1 MNKSLDELLRLPD
14 SDFKVIFENETLGNV
29 KSCINLIKS
38 LMIELDK
45 AYKELPSSEI
55 NLLEDVEFLLLNLQD
70 KLDILESIVKVK
82 NEKRK
87 LKFDL
92 PLQ

>member
-14 SDFKVIFENETLGNV
+14 NDFRIIFENETLGNV

-38 LMIELDK
+38 LMIELNK
-45 AYKELPSSEI
+45 AYKELPKSEI

-70 KLDILESIVKVK
+70 KLNILESIVKVK

-92 PLQ
+92 PS

>member
-14 SDFKVIFENETLGNV
+14 SDFKVIFEAETFGNV

-38 LMIELDK
+38 LMIEMNK
-45 AYKELPSSEI
+45 AYKALPKQETKLI
-55 NLLEDVEFLLLNLQD
+55 EDVEFLLLNLKD
-70 KLDILESIVKVK
+70 KLNILESIVKVK
-82 NEKRK
+82 TEKRK

-92 PLQ
+92 PQQ

>member
-38 LMIELDK
+38 LMIKLDK

-82 NEKRK
+82 NSKRK

>member
-14 SDFKVIFENETLGNV
+14 NDFKVIFENETLGNV

-38 LMIELDK
+38 LKIEMNN
-45 AYKELPSSEI
+45 AYKALPKTEKELVS
-55 NLLEDVEFLLLNLQD
+55 DVELLLLNLQD
-70 KLDILESIVKVK
+70 KQYILESIVKVK
-82 NEKRK
+82 TEKRK

>member
-29 KSCINLIKS
+29 KSCINLVKS
-38 LMIELDK
+38 LMIEMNK
-45 AYKELPSSEI
+45 AYKALPKTETELVS
-55 NLLEDVEFLLLNLQD
+55 DVEFLLLNLQD
-70 KLDILESIVKVK
+70 KQDILESIVKVK
-82 NEKRK
+82 TEKRK

>member
-14 SDFKVIFENETLGNV
+14 SDFKVIFENEALGNI
-29 KSCINLIKS
+29 KSCINLVKS
-38 LMIELDK
+38 LMIEMNK
-45 AYKELPSSEI
+45 AYKALPKKEEKLVS
-55 NLLEDVEFLLLNLQD
+55 DVEFLLLNLQD

-92 PLQ
+92 LN

>member
-14 SDFKVIFENETLGNV
+14 EDFRIVFENETLGNV

-38 LMIELDK
+38 LKIEMYN
-45 AYKELPSSEI
+45 AYKALPKTETELV
-55 NLLEDVEFLLLNLQD
+55 EDVEFLLLNLQD
-70 KLDILESIVKVK
+70 KQNILESIVKVK
-82 NEKRK
+82 TEKRK

-92 PLQ
+92 PN

>member
-14 SDFKVIFENETLGNV
+14 NDFRIVFENETLGNV

-38 LMIELDK
+38 LMIELNK
-45 AYKELPSSEI
+45 AYKELPESEI

-70 KLDILESIVKVK
+70 KLTILESIVKVK